1 MSQAARSIDAAGADA
16 ARAGAAR
23 ARSTRS
29 SLRTEELVKR
39 VLRGVVLVL
48 TGVIVLFPLYWML
61 VTAFDPP
68 SLGYRQQ
75 ISLVPDRI
83 TLAAFAQLLR
93 EYPFTQWMWNT
104 ALVAI
109 ASTIAAVVVG
119 TLAAYSLSRLRYPG
133 RGFLSGVFFLAYLFP
148 ATLLIVPVFVILS
161 SLELTDTYFGLVAS
175 YMIFTVPFCTWMLKA
190 YLTSIPRELEEAALV
205 DGATRI
211 VAMVRI
217 ILPLAAPGV
226 AAATIFA
233 FTLAWN
239 EYLYAFIL
247 MSDSAKMTLSPGM
260 TKLVFG
266 DIFLWGMI
274 MAGAT
279 MMSLPVLV
287 LYFVA
292 QRFVVSGL
300 TAGSVKG

>member
-1 MSQAARSIDAAGADA
+1 MSNAVQTINVQEARGSGAS
-16 ARAGAAR
+16 
-23 ARSTRS
+23 RSGTLQQERI
-29 SLRTEELVKR
+29 VK
-39 VLRGVVLVL
+39 LVL
-48 TGVIVLFPLYWML
+48 QWSVLGTALVIVIFPLYWML
-61 VTAFDPP
+61 LTAFDPP
-68 SLGYRQQ
+68 TLSYSAK
-75 ISLVPDRI
+75 ISLLPKRI
-83 TLAAFAQLLR
+83 TLDAFAQLIR
-93 EYPFTQWMWNT
+93 EYPFMLWMWNSAAVSMIT
-104 ALVAI
+104 TLL
-109 ASTIAAVVVG
+109 AVVVG
-119 TLAAYSLSRLRYPG
+119 TMAAYSLARLRYPG
-133 RGFLSGVFFLAYLFP
+133 RGFLAGTFFLAYIFP
-148 ATLLIVPVFVILS
+148 ATLLVVPVFVILS
-161 SLELTDTYFGLVAS
+161 VLGLTDDYFGLVLS
-175 YMIFTVPFCTWMLKA
+175 YLIFTVPFCTWMLRA

-205 DGATRI
+205 DGATR
-211 VAMVRI
+211 VQAMVLI

-233 FTLAWN
+233 FTLSWN

-247 MSDSAKMTLSPGM
+247 MNDSTKMTLSPGM

-279 MMSLPVLV
+279 LMSMPVVL

>member
-1 MSQAARSIDAAGADA
+1 MSQAVRSIGARR
-16 ARAGAAR
+16 ARAAA
-23 ARSTRS
+23 APA
-29 SLRTEELVKR
+29 SLSQERLVKR
-39 VLRGVVLVL
+39 VLRGLVL
-48 TGVIVLFPLYWML
+48 AFVAIVILFPIYWML

-68 SLGYRQQ
+68 TLGYNQQ
-75 ISLVPDRI
+75 ISLLPKRL
-83 TLAAFAQLLR
+83 TFAAFQQLLR
-93 EYPFTQWMWNT
+93 EYPFTTWMWNT
-104 ALVAI
+104 LFVGLASTLTAVAI
-109 ASTIAAVVVG
+109 G

-133 RGFLSGVFFLAYLFP
+133 RSVLSGVFFLAYLFP
-148 ATLLIVPVFVILS
+148 ATLLVVPVFVILS
-161 SLELTDTYFGLVAS
+161 SLELTDTYFGLVMS

-190 YLTSIPRELEEAALV
+190 YLASIPRELEEAALV

-211 VAMVRI
+211 QAMVRI

-233 FTLAWN
+233 FTLSWN

-247 MSDSAKMTLSPGM
+247 MTDSEKMTLSPGM

>member
-1 MSQAARSIDAAGADA
+1 MNRVAHADA
-16 ARAGAAR
+16 TGRAVRASTPSAA
-23 ARSTRS
+23 SVPS
-29 SLRTEELVKR
+29 SLRRERTIKL
-39 VLRGVVLVL
+39 VLRSLVL
-48 TGVIVLFPLYWML
+48 GFTGIVVLFPLYWML

-68 SLGYRQQ
+68 TLSYSAK
-75 ISLVPDRI
+75 ISLVP
-83 TLAAFAQLLR
+83 TKLTFAAFAQLLR
-93 EYPFTQWMWNT
+93 EYPFITWMWNT
-104 ALVAI
+104 LLVGL
-109 ASTIAAVVVG
+109 ASTLAAVVVG
-119 TLAAYSLSRLRYPG
+119 TLSAYSLSRMRYPG
-133 RGFLSGVFFLAYLFP
+133 RGVLSGLFFLAYLFP
-148 ATLLIVPVFVILS
+148 STLLIVPVFVILS
-161 SLELTDTYFGLVAS
+161 SLNLTDNYFGLVAS

-190 YLTSIPRELEEAALV
+190 YLAGIPPELEEAALV

-211 VAMVRI
+211 QAMLKI

-233 FTLAWN
+233 FTLSWN
-239 EYLYAFIL
+239 EYLYAFML
-247 MSDSAKMTLSPGM
+247 MTDSDKMTLSPGM

-287 LYFVA
+287 LYFIA

>member
-1 MSQAARSIDAAGADA
+1 MSEAVRSIGARRAHAAA
-16 ARAGAAR
+16 
-23 ARSTRS
+23 TPS
-29 SLRTEELVKR
+29 SLNHEKIVKR
-39 VLRGVVLVL
+39 VLRGLVL
-48 TGVIVLFPLYWML
+48 AFIGIVILFPVYWML

-68 SLGYRQQ
+68 TLSYNQQ
-75 ISLVPDRI
+75 ISLLPKRL
-83 TLAAFAQLLR
+83 TLAAFQQLLR
-93 EYPFTQWMWNT
+93 EYPFMLWMRNT
-104 ALVAI
+104 LFIGLASTLAAVAI
-109 ASTIAAVVVG
+109 G

-161 SLELTDTYFGLVAS
+161 SLELTDNYFGLVMS

-190 YLTSIPRELEEAALV
+190 YLASIPRELEEAALV

-211 VAMVRI
+211 QAMVKI

-233 FTLAWN
+233 FTLSWN

-247 MSDSAKMTLSPGM
+247 MTDSEKMTLSPGM

>member
-1 MSQAARSIDAAGADA
+1 MNQVAHADA
-16 ARAGAAR
+16 TGRAVRASTTRAA
-23 ARSTRS
+23 SVPS
-29 SLRTEELVKR
+29 SLQRERRIKL
-39 VLRGVVLVL
+39 VLRGLVL
-48 TGVIVLFPLYWML
+48 GFTGIVVLFPLYWML

-68 SLGYRQQ
+68 TLSYSAK
-75 ISLVPDRI
+75 ISLVP
-83 TLAAFAQLLR
+83 TKLTFAAFAQLLR
-93 EYPFTQWMWNT
+93 EYPFITWMWNT
-104 ALVAI
+104 LLVGL
-109 ASTIAAVVVG
+109 ASTLAAVVVG
-119 TLAAYSLSRLRYPG
+119 TVSAYSLSRLRYPG
-133 RGFLSGVFFLAYLFP
+133 RGILSGLFFLAYLFP
-148 ATLLIVPVFVILS
+148 STLLIVPVFVILS
-161 SLELTDTYFGLVAS
+161 SLELTDNYFGLVAS

-190 YLTSIPRELEEAALV
+190 YLAGIPPELEEAALV

-211 VAMVRI
+211 QAMLKI

-233 FTLAWN
+233 FTLSWN
-239 EYLYAFIL
+239 EYLYAFML
-247 MSDSAKMTLSPGM
+247 MTDSDKMTLSPGM

>member
-1 MSQAARSIDAAGADA
+1 MSDAARSVETRRLAA
-16 ARAGAAR
+16 ARTAAP
-23 ARSTRS
+23 A
-29 SLRTEELVKR
+29 SLRHELLVKR
-39 VLRGVVLVL
+39 VLQWSVLGATL
-48 TGVIVLFPLYWML
+48 VIVVFPLYWML
-61 VTAFDPP
+61 LTAFDPP
-68 SLGYRQQ
+68 SLTYSAQ
-75 ISLVPDRI
+75 ISLIPKQI

-93 EYPFTQWMWNT
+93 EYPFLLWMWNSAAV
-104 ALVAI
+104 AL
-109 ASTIAAVVVG
+109 ASTLLAVVIG
-119 TLAAYSLSRLRYPG
+119 TFAAYSLARLRYPG
-133 RGFLSGVFFLAYLFP
+133 RGFLAGVFFLAYIFP

-161 SLELTDTYFGLVAS
+161 VLGLTDDYLGLVLS
-175 YMIFTVPFCTWMLKA
+175 YLIFTIPFCTWMLRA

-211 VAMVRI
+211 GAMFRI

-233 FTLAWN
+233 FTLSWN

-247 MSDSAKMTLSPGM
+247 MNDSSKMTLSPGM

-279 MMSLPVLV
+279 LMSLPVVV

>member
-1 MSQAARSIDAAGADA
+1 MSDVARSIE
-16 ARAGAAR
+16 ARPVAVAP
-23 ARSTRS
+23 S
-29 SLRTEELVKR
+29 SLRREQRVKR
-39 VLRGVVLVL
+39 VLQWSILSVTLVVV
-48 TGVIVLFPLYWML
+48 VFPLYWML
-61 VTAFDPP
+61 LTAFDPP
-68 SLGYRQQ
+68 SLSYNAQ
-75 ISLVPDRI
+75 ISLVPKQL
-83 TLAAFAQLLR
+83 TLAAFVQLLT
-93 EYPFTQWMWNT
+93 EYEFLRWMWNS
-104 ALVAI
+104 AMVAI
-109 ASTIAAVVVG
+109 ASTLLAVVVG
-119 TLAAYSLSRLRYPG
+119 GLAAYSLSRLRYPG
-133 RGFLSGVFFLAYLFP
+133 RGLLAGMFFLAYIFP
-148 ATLLIVPVFVILS
+148 ATLLVVPVFVILS
-161 SLELTDTYFGLVAS
+161 SLSLTDDYGGLILTYL
-175 YMIFTVPFCTWMLKA
+175 IFTVPFCTWMLRA

-211 VAMVRI
+211 QAMIRI

-233 FTLAWN
+233 FTLSWN

-247 MSDSAKMTLSPGM
+247 MTDSSKMTLSPGM

-266 DIFLWGMI
+266 DIFLWGQI

-279 MMSLPVLV
+279 LMSLPVVV

>member
-1 MSQAARSIDAAGADA
+1 MSQAVGSIGAQG
-16 ARAGAAR
+16 ARAATVPA
-23 ARSTRS
+23 
-29 SLRTEELVKR
+29 SLRQERIIKR
-39 VLRGVVLVL
+39 VLRGLVL
-48 TGVIVLFPLYWML
+48 AFVAIVILFPLYWML

-68 SLGYRQQ
+68 SLGYNQQ
-75 ISLVPDRI
+75 ISLLPKRL
-83 TLAAFAQLLR
+83 TFAAFAQLLR
-93 EYPFTQWMWNT
+93 EYPFMLWMRNT
-104 ALVAI
+104 LFVGLASTLAAVAI
-109 ASTIAAVVVG
+109 G

-133 RGFLSGVFFLAYLFP
+133 RGFLSGLFFLAYLFP

-161 SLELTDTYFGLVAS
+161 SLELTDNYFGLVMS

-190 YLTSIPRELEEAALV
+190 YLASIPRELEEAALV

-211 VAMVRI
+211 QAMVRI

-233 FTLAWN
+233 FTLSWN
-239 EYLYAFIL
+239 EYLYAFML
-247 MSDSAKMTLSPGM
+247 MTDSEKMTLSPGM

>member
-1 MSQAARSIDAAGADA
+1 MSDAIRVVDARSH
-16 ARAGAAR
+16 ARAGR
-23 ARSTRS
+23 G
-29 SLRTEELVKR
+29 SLRTELLMKR
-39 VLRGVVLVL
+39 TLQWAVLGTAL
-48 TGVIVLFPLYWML
+48 VIVVFPLYWML
-61 VTAFDPP
+61 LTAFDPP
-68 SLGYRQQ
+68 SLSYSTSV
-75 ISLVPDRI
+75 SLLPKRL
-83 TLAAFAQLLR
+83 TLSAMSQLLR
-93 EYPFTQWMWNT
+93 EYDFLLWMWNSAT
-104 ALVAI
+104 VACI
-109 ASTIAAVVVG
+109 STLLAVVVG
-119 TLAAYSLSRLRYPG
+119 TLAAYSLARLRYPG
-133 RGFLSGVFFLAYLFP
+133 RGFLAGVFFLAYIFP
-148 ATLLIVPVFVILS
+148 ATLLVVPVFVILS
-161 SLELTDTYFGLVAS
+161 VLGLTDDYIGLVLS
-175 YMIFTVPFCTWMLKA
+175 YLIFTVPFCTWMLRA
-190 YLTSIPRELEEAALV
+190 YLTSIPPELEEAALV

-211 VAMVRI
+211 QAMLLI

-233 FTLAWN
+233 FTLSWN

-247 MSDSAKMTLSPGM
+247 MTDSTKMTLSPGM

-279 MMSLPVLV
+279 LMSLPVVL